1 MSATTPTDTPNSF
14 TLLEQFHK
22 DGIEADPVLDEDD
35 EDDTATIPGSNAAPP
50 SYTRITFKITLD
62 DLAKDKPKATILKA
76 KEIIDCLQVA
86 FPSVKLLPWK
96 TEEPTLSSFL

>member
-35 EDDTATIPGSNAAPP
+35 EDDTATIQGSNAAPP

-76 KEIIDCLQVA
+76 KEI
-86 FPSVKLLPWK
+86 
-96 TEEPTLSSFL
+96 LSPL